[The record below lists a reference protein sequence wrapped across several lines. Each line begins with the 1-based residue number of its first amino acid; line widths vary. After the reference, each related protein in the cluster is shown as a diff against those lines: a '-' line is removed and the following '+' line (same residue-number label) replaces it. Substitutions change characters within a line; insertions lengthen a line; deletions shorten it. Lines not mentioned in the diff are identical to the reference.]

1 MKKIISLLMLV
12 TGITGSAIAQEE
24 TRLTSADR
32 NFNFPS
38 DYLKR
43 SFTVDLGKG
52 NKMQVSLSHIE
63 DLSRFAN
70 IDSLL
75 RIFLEDIALL
85 KDSLSEELLS
95 KRIDYHTDELGRKKI
110 RLQHFI
116 PVGSNFLMQQG
127 ELVSLKLTQDT
138 VNFIGSYEGIVR
150 STLLRPYSE
159 MHYYQL
165 SFFVNKLADL
175 NNYIN
180 TGLNEKI
187 STIHKNEKGR
197 WINDGSGQWHIKNGD
212 KSIYSNHQPAGYVSG
227 TGDYL
232 TSRVSVNF
240 QNYKNYFVPSFSA
253 GAALIFSNGRIKR
266 DLGLLWEPHFFF
278 AKNTQGNMQ
287 TYRNDF
293 LTFTFG
299 QSYIRKN
306 KPVKAFS
313 FINEFSF
320 GYLIRR
326 SGNYF
331 EKNTMRIGI
340 GQLSLF
346 NEKIKIEPIIYFNNL
361 FKGVTPG
368 LKLSVNF

>member
-24 TRLTSADR
+24 TRVTNADR
-32 NFNFPS
+32 IFNFPA

-52 NKMQVSLSHIE
+52 NKMQISLSDIE
-63 DLSRFAN
+63 DLARFAN

-75 RIFLEDIALL
+75 RIFLKDIAAL
-85 KDSLSEELLS
+85 KDSLSDELAS
-95 KRIDYHTDELGRKKI
+95 KRIDYLTDELGRKII
-110 RLQHFI
+110 RLQIFK
-116 PVGSNFLMQQG
+116 PVGSNFLLQQG
-127 ELVSLKLTQDT
+127 DLAALKLAQDT
-138 VNFIGSYEGIVR
+138 VNFIGSYSGIVR
-150 STLLRPYSE
+150 STLLKPYSE
-159 MHYYQL
+159 LHYYQL
-165 SFFVNKLADL
+165 SFFVNKLAEL
-175 NNYIN
+175 NNYTD

-187 STIHKNEKGR
+187 STIHKNEKKR
-197 WINDGSGQWHIKNGD
+197 WINDGNGHWHIKNGD
-212 KSIYSNHQPAGYVSG
+212 KSIYSDHQPAGYVSG

-232 TSRVSVNF
+232 TSRVSVNL

-253 GAALIFSNGRIKR
+253 GAALIFNNGRIKR
-266 DLGLLWEPHFFF
+266 DFGVLWEPHFFF
-278 AKNTQGNMQ
+278 ARNAQGNLQ

-299 QSYIRKN
+299 QSYVRKN
-306 KPVKAFS
+306 NPVKAFS
-313 FINEFSF
+313 FLNEFSF

-340 GQLSLF
+340 GQVSLF
-346 NEKIKIEPIIYFNNL
+346 NEKIKIEPVLYFNNF
-361 FKGVTPG
+361 FKAVTPG
-368 LKLSVNF
+368 LKLMVNF